1 MVRSVQPI
9 KIKLQGQTPAR
20 IAVDVLS
27 GRASQA
33 VSSSTDGPIRVID
46 LNDDLGKLNS
56 KKPVLYVLPPMK
68 FHISNLENP
77 LGSAKVLI
85 GAQQSTGEWKSKSLE
100 FSGALELSGET
111 ALGPGRQLEITWRG
125 EKENEANIGQI
136 SVGWDRSEYR
146 VTAPYLGGEIV
157 AHLKDEMGDVIG
169 EGRVPLSNPLGLIEI
184 AQSPIRIQPVRK
196 AAQFYDFNKLTAG
209 NKTSSRLHPKVE
221 VAHLEGEKGL
231 DEIGYVT
238 KSLSL
243 GSSTFVRATMEGYSS
258 TIALVSDHHAQEI
271 PLLTK
276 RTEENYKYWLQD
288 IIGERVNRIHFGKV
302 MNGNKA
308 QSGVQI
314 TVETEKPHYVLYL
327 NDLFVPDKKLNNTTE
342 SGYFLVINLEPGLY
356 NLSINGLGQRLAYSQ
371 FVVDSVGVSYGEHLI
386 NFQSKNKSIVIFDL
400 FSGVGE
406 QASILQF
413 SSTEPEVINHKG
425 MIQTTFSTVGQS
437 YLSVSPANDEYLKVN
452 YLDHIN
458 ETDIKLPLIPS
469 TWFNEFLTLN
479 RISFDKETSF
489 LIGAFFEGGL
499 EIELPLIDESANLI
513 YFDDQGMRADAPVR
527 GGGFIVSGIPSNS
540 LQLLIIK
547 DRSGNKTSK
556 AFSVEPGE
564 ILQISTQLF

>member
-1 MVRSVQPI
+1 
-9 KIKLQGQTPAR
+9 
-20 IAVDVLS
+20 
-27 GRASQA
+27 
-33 VSSSTDGPIRVID
+33 
-46 LNDDLGKLNS
+46 
-56 KKPVLYVLPPMK
+56 
-68 FHISNLENP
+68 
-77 LGSAKVLI
+77 
-85 GAQQSTGEWKSKSLE
+85 
-100 FSGALELSGET
+100 
-111 ALGPGRQLEITWRG
+111 
-125 EKENEANIGQI
+125 
-136 SVGWDRSEYR
+136 
-146 VTAPYLGGEIV
+146 
-157 AHLKDEMGDVIG
+157 
-169 EGRVPLSNPLGLIEI
+169 
-184 AQSPIRIQPVRK
+184 
-196 AAQFYDFNKLTAG
+196 
-209 NKTSSRLHPKVE
+209 
-221 VAHLEGEKGL
+221 
-231 DEIGYVT
+231 
-238 KSLSL
+238 
-243 GSSTFVRATMEGYSS
+243 MEGYSS
-258 TIALVSDHHAQEI
+258 TIAMVSDHHAQEI

-288 IIGERVNRIHFGKV
+288 IIGERVNHIHFGKV

-327 NDLFVPDKKLNNTTE
+327 NDLFIPDKNLNNTTE

-489 LIGAFFEGGL
+489 LIGVFFEGGL